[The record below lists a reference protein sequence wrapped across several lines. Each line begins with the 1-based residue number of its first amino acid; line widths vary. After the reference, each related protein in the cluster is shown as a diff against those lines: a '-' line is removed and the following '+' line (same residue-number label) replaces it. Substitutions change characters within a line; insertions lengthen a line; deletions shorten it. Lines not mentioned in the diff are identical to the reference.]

1 MKKIAVSVLS
11 ILLLVACSSKQLS
24 ELEKN
29 GPKRTAQWINP
40 LFFNDNFD
48 PELSFPVWF
57 DDSLIRANNIA
68 KITKRIFPRL
78 LDEGSK
84 HEDFRETMPKEK
96 REYYFDRNGFVDR
109 LVVYHYFDDREI
121 ARASFYFQGNMDNN
135 GYRKV
140 NPNAFRYLSDN
151 GENTDFTTNA
161 EEREYNYIIY
171 KPEQRKSK
179 FVSYTDVE
187 TNDKLFFLKN
197 KKNWG
202 PLSVDSILKPAPN
215 DWIVWGTARK
225 PYKRYKVKNKVSER
239 HVHLY
244 NYWKSGVL
252 KQRIVQDYPFEYH
265 RSYTFNERNQWI
277 SYIDS
282 TFSDQIFITR
292 SVNVFEF
299 DAQGKPILLQHT
311 KETLQEKPYFYLETF
326 NYEFHTN

>member
-1 MKKIAVSVLS
+1 MKRIAISILS
-11 ILLLVACSSKQLS
+11 ILLLVACMSKQPT
-24 ELEKN
+24 EMEIN

-48 PELSFPVWF
+48 AELSFPVWF
-57 DDSLIRANNIA
+57 DDSLVRAHHIS
-68 KITKRIFPRL
+68 KITKRIFPPL
-78 LDEGSK
+78 PEDASK
-84 HEDFRETMPKEK
+84 MSDIKETMPKEK
-96 REYYFDRNGFVDR
+96 REYYFDKNGFVNR

-135 GYRKV
+135 GFRKV
-140 NPNAFRYLSDN
+140 VPNAFRYLSDN
-151 GENTDFTTNA
+151 GENTDFTTNT

-171 KPEQRKSK
+171 KANQRKSK
-179 FVSYTDVE
+179 FISYTDVE
-187 TNDKLFFLKN
+187 TSDKLFFLKN
-197 KKNWG
+197 KKHWG

-239 HVHLY
+239 NVHLY

-265 RSYTFNERNQWI
+265 RSYAFNAKNQWT

-282 TFSDQIFITR
+282 TFSEQVYITR
-292 SVNVFEF
+292 SVHVFEF
-299 DAQGKPILLQHT
+299 DEAGKPILLKHT
-311 KETLQEKPYFYLETF
+311 KETLQEKPFSYLETF
-326 NYEFHTN
+326 NYHFHSH